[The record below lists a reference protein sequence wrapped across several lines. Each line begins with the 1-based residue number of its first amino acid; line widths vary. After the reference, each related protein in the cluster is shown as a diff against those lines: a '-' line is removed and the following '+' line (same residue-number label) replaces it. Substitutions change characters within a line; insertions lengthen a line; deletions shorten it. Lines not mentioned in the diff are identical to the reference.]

1 MLLSDLGHSM
11 YINILGQY
19 TLSAFFSVLQNW
31 FKLVYGQG
39 RAGQGRAGQGI
50 LNFSPKPAWKDS
62 NVPLLMS
69 S

>member
-39 RAGQGRAGQGI
+39 RAGQGRAGQGRAHKG
-50 LNFSPKPAWKDS
+50 LNSPKGS
-62 NVPLLMS
+62 QTS
-69 S
+69 SQGQCH

>member
-39 RAGQGRAGQGI
+39 RAGQGTQRAKFAKRFTNLLSGSMSLV
-50 LNFSPKPAWKDS
+50 LN
-62 NVPLLMS
+62 
-69 S
+69 